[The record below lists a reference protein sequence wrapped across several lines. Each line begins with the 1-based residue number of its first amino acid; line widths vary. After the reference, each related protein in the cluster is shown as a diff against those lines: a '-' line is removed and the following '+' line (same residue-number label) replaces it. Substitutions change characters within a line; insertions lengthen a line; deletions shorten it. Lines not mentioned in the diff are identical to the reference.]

1 MRKVVI
7 AVCCSALM
15 GSVSVASAQTTGQP
29 GQDTMKPNDNM
40 DANGKMMKKKHMKK
54 KMMKGDMGKG
64 EMDKGGMSK

>member
-7 AVCCSALM
+7 AVCCAALM

-29 GQDTMKPNDNM
+29 GQDNMKSNDNM
-40 DANGKMMKKKHMKK
+40 NANGKMMRKKHMKK
-54 KMMKGDMGKG
+54 MKKDDMGKG